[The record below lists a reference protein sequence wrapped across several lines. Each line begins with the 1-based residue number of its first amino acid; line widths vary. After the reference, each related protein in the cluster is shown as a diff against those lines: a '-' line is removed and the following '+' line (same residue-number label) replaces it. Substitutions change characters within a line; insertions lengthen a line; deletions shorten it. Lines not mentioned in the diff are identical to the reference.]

1 MLQIF
6 LTCFMS
12 FDPELIR
19 LFFIEAPCTS
29 REVKA
34 LRVLFTSTLVI
45 AATWK
50 AGANA
55 LSSAHIDF
63 PDV

>member
-1 MLQIF
+1 MLYVFRSGIN
-6 LTCFMS
+6 
-12 FDPELIR
+12 PA

-34 LRVLFTSTLVI
+34 LRVLFTSTLII